1 MDRLDHKIAP
11 FAFWLCFL
19 ALGFVTSFDGRG
31 LSARAVSRDRPGPAK
46 PLCQEG
52 PRGASGLFNW
62 RSSKAGS
69 PSPSTAHAP
78 IQSPA

>member
-1 MDRLDHKIAP
+1 MDRLDHRIAP

-31 LSARAVSRDRPGPAK
+31 QSARAVSRERPAPAE

-52 PRGASGLFNW
+52 PRGASGVYNG
-62 RSSKAGS
+62 RSGDAGS
-69 PSPSTAHAP
+69 PSRLPSAA
-78 IQSPA
+78 